1 MHPTHLILRYYYLA
15 FILLTALNC
24 TSQKS
29 THSELFKPF
38 DRKFSIE
45 KFSAVDTVVTLREVE
60 TPVVVVADD
69 SKLYIADFYNPIIE
83 IVDCKGYPE
92 ASCKSVD
99 VIRLNVGKGK
109 HEITDIKG
117 MALLNG
123 NLLINDANQFKMLI
137 YNLEKKS
144 VLREIKYEV
153 RMFEYI
159 TMNDSTI
166 FFQSFGNSSLY
177 NMMNTNTGKQVQCEM
192 KNFAP
197 LPDPVVDAMALPSN
211 LDIIR
216 WKSNSDTLYV
226 FESSARSSHF
236 SVLKIYGS
244 IVEQVFR
251 GMNADA
257 VDYFKSN
264 LSVQGGVKR
273 MSSSSPFNN
282 SSKVSLNKEFFLATT
297 NYKTKTSVLD
307 FYDADLIYKD
317 SFDASSCFPVIS
329 IAVLNKSYF
338 LISNSTY
345 VTAVTRN

>member
-1 MHPTHLILRYYYLA
+1 MPPTHLTKRYCFLA
-15 FILLTALNC
+15 FLSLTALNC
-24 TSQKS
+24 TSKKS
-29 THSELFKPF
+29 THAELFKPF

-83 IVDCKGYPE
+83 IVDCKEYPE
-92 ASCKSVD
+92 ESCKSVD
-99 VIRLNVGKGK
+99 VIRFNVGKGK
-109 HEITDIKG
+109 HEITDINA

-137 YNLEKKS
+137 YNPDKKT

-153 RMFEYI
+153 RMLEYI
-159 TMNDSTI
+159 EMNDSTI

-177 NMMNTNTGKQVQCEM
+177 NMMNINTGKQVQCEL

-197 LPDPVVDAMALPSN
+197 MPDPVVDAMALPSN
-211 LDIIR
+211 LDIIP
-216 WKSNSDTLYV
+216 WKSNADTLYV

-257 VDYFKSN
+257 VDYFRSN

-273 MSSSSPFNN
+273 MSSSSPFSN
-282 SSKVSLNKEFFLATT
+282 SAKVSSNKEFFLTTT
-297 NYKTKTSVLD
+297 NYKSKTSVLD
-307 FYDADLIYKD
+307 FYDADLSYKD
-317 SFDASSCFPVIS
+317 SFDASSCFPVLS

-338 LISNSTY
+338 LFNGSIY
-345 VTAVTRN
+345 VTAVSRN